1 MVDDVVIHEVLHEA
15 GSSCSIRSF
24 LMAHEPVYKFLCHE
38 AVWIG
43 AQVVA
48 PVLDQFP
55 VMKPQ
60 PSNLIQMSQNAK
72 KVFAAIHVVFKVHHG
87 VKIDG
92 YHTVWICLS
101 TEHFISVTLKITFQ
115 WL

>member
-15 GSSCSIRSF
+15 GSSCSIWSF
-24 LMAHEPVYKFLCHE
+24 FMAHKPVYKFLCHE

-48 PVLDQFP
+48 SVLDQFP

-60 PSNLIQMSQNAK
+60 PSNLIQVSQK
-72 KVFAAIHVVFKVHHG
+72 GLQRF
-87 VKIDG
+87 
-92 YHTVWICLS
+92 
-101 TEHFISVTLKITFQ
+101 
-115 WL
+115 